1 MVVVSIHEGLGN
13 QMWQYAFSLN
23 YVLRNIP
30 VKYDLSCYQRRQVHN
45 GFELEKVFPTITLN
59 KASLRDVF
67 FFVETKFENGENKF
81 CLKKNRSIVQETP
94 ETEFSYDPSFM
105 QKDNTFFEGFWQHI
119 NYFEKNFDEI
129 KRAYIFNPINISDSY
144 NYFMMEQILH
154 SNAIAVHI
162 RRGDYLQSPVLL
174 TLDMNYYDQA
184 LAHIKESISNP
195 SFYIFSDDIEWAK
208 QNIKESNAVFVQQEK
223 KDNYYRDMQL
233 MSMCKH
239 NIIAN
244 SSFSWWA
251 AWLNN
256 YEKKI
261 VIAPSKWVTHTIDIN
276 ALIYPGWIQIYF

>member
-1 MVVVSIHEGLGN
+1 MVSCTFLPKSAESI
-13 QMWQYAFSLN
+13 
-23 YVLRNIP
+23 P
-30 VKYDLSCYQRRQVHN
+30 
-45 GFELEKVFPTITLN
+45 
-59 KASLRDVF
+59 
-67 FFVETKFENGENKF
+67 
-81 CLKKNRSIVQETP
+81 
-94 ETEFSYDPSFM
+94 
-105 QKDNTFFEGFWQHI
+105 
-119 NYFEKNFDEI
+119 
-129 KRAYIFNPINISDSY
+129 
-144 NYFMMEQILH
+144 
-154 SNAIAVHI
+154 
-162 RRGDYLQSPVLL
+162 
-174 TLDMNYYDQA
+174 
-184 LAHIKESISNP
+184 ESISNP

-276 ALIYPGWIQIYF
+276 ALIYPDWIQIEF